1 VARRYVGAYGVLVQ
15 DESVL
20 LVKKMR
26 GPYEGSL
33 DLPGGGIEHGEHP
46 DDTVRREFWEETGL
60 LVRTV
65 CQLPSYSRV
74 NGDQHH
80 LGFFYEVALVRD
92 TDPLKTEPDG
102 EDAGGALWVPLSEL
116 ERHWL
121 SPLAAQGVAA
131 CKRTH
136 C

>member
-1 VARRYVGAYGVLVQ
+1 MTRRYVGAYGVLVR
-15 DESVL
+15 DSAVL

-26 GPYEGSL
+26 GPYVGSL

-46 DDTVRREFWEETGL
+46 DDAVRREFEEETGL

-65 CQLPSYSRV
+65 CQLPPFSRV
-74 NGDQHH
+74 VGDLHH
-80 LGFFYEVALVRD
+80 LGFFYEVALVRE

-116 ERHWL
+116 DGHWL
-121 SPLAAQGVAA
+121 SPLAAQGVSAWKTA
-131 CKRTH
+131 H

>member
-1 VARRYVGAYGVLVQ
+1 MTRRYVGAYGVLVR
-15 DESVL
+15 DGAVL

-46 DDTVRREFWEETGL
+46 EDAVRREFWEETGL

-65 CQLPSYSRV
+65 RQLTPYSRV
-74 NGDQHH
+74 VGDMHH
-80 LGFFYEVALVRD
+80 LGFFYEVTLVRE

-102 EDAGGALWVPLSEL
+102 QDAGGALWVRLDEL
-116 ERHWL
+116 DHHWL

-131 CKRTH
+131 IR
-136 C
+136 

>member
-1 VARRYVGAYGVLVQ
+1 MSRRYVGAYGVLIQ
-15 DESVL
+15 NQAVL

-46 DDTVRREFWEETGL
+46 EDAVRREFWEETGL

-65 CQLPSYSRV
+65 RQLPPFSRV
-74 NGDQHH
+74 VGDLHH

-102 EDAGGALWVPLSEL
+102 EDAGGALWVPLAEL
-116 ERHWL
+116 NQHWL
-121 SPLAAQGVAA
+121 SPLATQGTAA
-131 CKRTH
+131 LR
-136 C
+136 